1 MNDFDYYAYIGTYT
15 SGGVIT
21 PKLQSKG
28 IYILI
33 GSLPIKL
40 GNKIT
45 NRSFLIGSNGKI
57 LYKYDKIHLYDV
69 NLPNGEIYKESDTY
83 SSGDKAIVGQIQE
96 DKFKI
101 GMTICLQTRKRHSS
115 LIHQLYHCRKEQR
128 QTSE

>member
-1 MNDFDYYAYIGTYT
+1 MLTLKIIKQLIEKAIDLGAEFIALPECAT
-15 SGGVIT
+15 SLHENSTIT
-21 PKLQSKG
+21 KKLAKPEVENLSLQILKKLAKSSG

-83 SSGDKAIVGQIQE
+83 SSGDKALSPDE
-96 DKFKI
+96 
-101 GMTICLQTRKRHSS
+101 
-115 LIHQLYHCRKEQR
+115 
-128 QTSE
+128 